1 MGIVRPHLWFDT
13 QAEEAARFY
22 VSLIPNSAITSVR
35 TAPGGVPGVEE
46 GSAFVVEFVLDGVPV
61 TALNAGPA
69 FTLDEA
75 FSFLVDCDTQED
87 VDRYWDALI
96 ADGGEPGQ
104 CGWCKDRLGVSW
116 QVVPKVLDSLVFS
129 PGEAGSRAMAAMLGM
144 RKLDI
149 AALQAANDGA

>member
-1 MGIVRPHLWFDT
+1 MGIVHPHLLYHS

-22 VSLIPNSAITSVR
+22 VTLLPNSAITSVR

-46 GSAFVVEFVLDGVPV
+46 GSAFIVEFTLDGMPV
-61 TALNAGPA
+61 TAINAGPA

-75 FSFLVDCDTQED
+75 FSFVVDCATQQE

-104 CGWCKDRLGVSW
+104 CGWCKDRFGVSW
-116 QVVPKVLDSLVFS
+116 QVVPTVLDSLVFTE
-129 PGEAGSRAMAAMLGM
+129 GEAGARAMAAMM
-144 RKLDI
+144 QMQKLDI
-149 AALQAANDGA
+149 AALQAAHDGA